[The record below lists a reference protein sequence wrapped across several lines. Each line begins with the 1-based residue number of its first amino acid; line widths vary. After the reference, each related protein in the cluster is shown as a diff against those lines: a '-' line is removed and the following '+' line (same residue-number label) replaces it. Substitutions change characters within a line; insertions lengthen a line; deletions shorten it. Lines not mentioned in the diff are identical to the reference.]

1 MNKRLLNIRDSYDA
15 QIIAT
20 IIFKDGCYIQADKMQ
35 KEITKLQSESEDGL
49 CYIDILNW
57 ILQSEYNQY
66 IDMMINVGNDYID
79 TIWI

>member
-1 MNKRLLNIRDSYDA
+1 MFRRLINIRDGYDA

-20 IIFKDGCYIQADKMQ
+20 IILKDGCSIQADKMQ
-35 KEITKLQSESEDGL
+35 KEITKLQVESEDGL
-49 CYIDILNW
+49 CYTDILTW

-66 IDMMINVGNDYID
+66 IDMMINVGDDYID

>member
-1 MNKRLLNIRDSYDA
+1 MFRRLINIRDGYDA

-20 IIFKDGCYIQADKMQ
+20 IILKDGYSIQADKMQ
-35 KEITKLQSESEDGL
+35 KEITKLQLESEDGL
-49 CYIDILNW
+49 CYTDILTW

-66 IDMMINVGNDYID
+66 IDMIINVGDDYID